1 MPNPADIMK
10 LMGMKNKFEAT
21 HPRFVAFLK
30 DVFTG
35 GIPEGSIIEISLTRP
50 DGTKTT
56 SNIKVQPSDVEMFND
71 LKNLKP

>member
-10 LMGMKNKFEAT
+10 LVGMKNRFEGN

-30 DVFTG
+30 DVFTSG
-35 GIPEGSIIEISLTRP
+35 VTEDCIIEISLTRP

-56 SNIKVQPSDVEMFND
+56 SNIKVLESDVEMFRE